1 MTKKKYLDEAPIIN
15 SAPSKEVKDLDISDY
30 GGTKILKEVTVYPG
44 NIRARKVN
52 DYNYRHGIGLRYKAD
67 SKNESI
73 VYDPIRTMYAKDKP
87 LEIVSP
93 EFDLLALGLPTKLV
107 SHTTTQLTKGAERLT
122 NGALYDSYTTLGG
135 RLGYYSKNPI
145 VNTYATLARRFNLPD
160 KARLPSDYIR
170 KIKEIPRSIGRKIDL
185 TGNKNF
191 LGKPH
196 VNGTIDRPVVSHN
209 KGGWDGADTYISSF
223 PEFIKDFNFNGL
235 RSIEPSDVFGNGL
248 KLTRNNKDVVLI
260 SGDVEALNWARSKGI
275 QTLSSPKLRSIYQN
289 KAKSLKADISEPNK
303 IRGIN
308 LQKQTDVKHKDF
320 FPEYAKEVQR
330 LQSQRGTPTLK
341 DFRLLEQITGKKAGV
356 ASIEEKDNAI
366 RILSNLK
373 GYTDPDEVA
382 FLVNN
387 GISPKYIFPN
397 GRAVSLE
404 NIRNIDKEINL
415 IKRMPYNKVFYD
427 PASHVESNWRTNL
440 GI

>member
-15 SAPSKEVKDLDISDY
+15 SVPSKEVKDLNISDY

-44 NIRARKVN
+44 DVRARKVN

-73 VYDPIRTMYAKDKP
+73 VYDPIATMYAKDKP

-93 EFDLLALGLPTKLV
+93 EFQLLTLSAPAKAAPRT
-107 SHTTTQLTKGAERLT
+107 AEWLT

-170 KIKEIPRSIGRKIDL
+170 KIKELPRTIGRKIDL
-185 TGNKNF
+185 TGNKNT

-196 VNGTIDRPVVSHN
+196 INGSIDRPVVSHS
-209 KGGWDGADTYISSF
+209 KGSWDGADTYVSSF

-275 QTLSSPKLRSIYQN
+275 QTLSSPRLRAMYRD
-289 KAKSLKADISEPNK
+289 KAKSVKAGLSEPNK
-303 IRGIN
+303 GGGIN
-308 LQKQTDVKHKDF
+308 LQKQTDVKHSGI
-320 FPEYAKEVQR
+320 FPKYAREVQR

-341 DFRLLEQITGKKAGV
+341 DFRLLEQTTGKKAGV

-373 GYTDPDEVA
+373 AYTDPDEVEY
-382 FLVNN
+382 LVNS
-387 GISPKYIFPN
+387 GLSPKYIFPN

-404 NIRNIDKEINL
+404 DIRYVDKEIEL
-415 IKRMPYNKVFYD
+415 IKAMPYNKVFYD
-427 PASHVESNWRTNL
+427 PASHVEFNWKSNL
-440 GI
+440 GIW